1 MRKIGYERIL
11 VFADLPGDF
20 ISRAGLALDQ
30 KQLTINGTLADEFSR
45 EESYW

>member
-11 VFADLPGDF
+11 VFADLPGGF

-30 KQLTINGTLADEFSR
+30 KQLNVNGYLLQ
-45 EESYW
+45 